1 MKNNKYMYIFV
12 ILFAFVVVL
21 GIYTLN
27 KSFNKVYFIK
37 DNEILMSRYSSSTPV
52 KIVFSMKY
60 FPPYELSDSKIILDF
75 WNRLSKLPA
84 YKHIAIDK
92 NQEYDL
98 ITGEIYFLDGSKKHF
113 EISNSFSIEELSLG
127 SSGNEETNYIKSQM
141 KALILST
148 ENISKELLNKENK
161 VIGFKS
167 NNDSFKIDYNN
178 LIELANLLKS
188 STIITSTDKIGKV
201 MQDNPNPVYIIAV
214 LKEKDQFLTITVYNE
229 DYFSIYYSNTFLYLL
244 KGDLLSYLKI
254 TY

>member
-1 MKNNKYMYIFV
+1 MEV
-12 ILFAFVVVL
+12 
-21 GIYTLN
+21 
-27 KSFNKVYFIK
+27 
-37 DNEILMSRYSSSTPV
+37 
-52 KIVFSMKY
+52 
-60 FPPYELSDSKIILDF
+60 
-75 WNRLSKLPA
+75 
-84 YKHIAIDK
+84 
-92 NQEYDL
+92 
-98 ITGEIYFLDGSKKHF
+98 KKHF

-148 ENISKELLNKENK
+148 ENISKVIDINKENK

-188 STIITSTDKIGKV
+188 STIITSTDEIGKV

-244 KGDLLSYLKI
+244 KGDLLSYLKSHI
-254 TY
+254 KTVTMLIQFR